1 MTEVEILSQIL
12 HELKEINN
20 TIQDLYS
27 GSEAQHE
34 LMMSRLTVLE
44 SLVDKSNK
52 TLTAIEE
59 NTNALNI

>member
-27 GSEAQHE
+27 SGEAQHE

-44 SLVDKSNK
+44 DLVDKSNK

-59 NTNALNI
+59 NTNV